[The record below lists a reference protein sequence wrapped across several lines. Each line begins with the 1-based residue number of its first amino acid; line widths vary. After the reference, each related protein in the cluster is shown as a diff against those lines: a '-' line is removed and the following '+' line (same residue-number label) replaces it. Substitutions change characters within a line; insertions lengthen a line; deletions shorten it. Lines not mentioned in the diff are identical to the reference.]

1 MSVNPAANITLDI
14 IQAAKSQPNEIAI
27 IYRDSKISYEKLD
40 SIVWQGANFLFE
52 QGIRSGDV
60 IAVYAYSDWYNLVLM
75 LSICRIGATMLSL
88 FPSSSELQIKEIMH
102 DAKVKFIV
110 GDQEIPYK
118 TNVSFIKFNDSMIQH
133 KAVNEKILDLIP
145 NAPWIIVSGS
155 GTTGKSKL
163 IPISHQAQRSRNQ
176 MSNEWL
182 GLKKNDVVASMS
194 HLSFHGPKNRLLET
208 LWSGGSYYLEIYKDK
223 DILHTCNQYLTVLH
237 ATVFHIQ
244 KLLELQEKQGTKPLS
259 IRALTVGG
267 SSVPFH
273 IRQKI
278 KQYLTNNLIVRYA
291 SNETGPI
298 ACVAQPEVFDEN
310 NLVGK
315 PLSNIQVKILQV
327 DNKNPTT
334 DGSGLIAIESPA
346 NFNGYLND
354 HSLNANLF
362 TQNGFILGDL
372 GKLDQNGNLY
382 HLGRFD
388 HMMIFNGMNIYPAE
402 IERFLLAHPMIDDAT
417 SFPIHHDIHQD
428 IPVAA
433 VCLKPD
439 SILEEKEI
447 LAYCKSGLGAH
458 APHRIFILN
467 ELTRNERGK
476 VVVEN
481 LLKQIKNKF
490 YE

>member
-1 MSVNPAANITLDI
+1 
-14 IQAAKSQPNEIAI
+14 
-27 IYRDSKISYEKLD
+27 
-40 SIVWQGANFLFE
+40 
-52 QGIRSGDV
+52 
-60 IAVYAYSDWYNLVLM
+60 
-75 LSICRIGATMLSL
+75 
-88 FPSSSELQIKEIMH
+88 
-102 DAKVKFIV
+102 
-110 GDQEIPYK
+110 
-118 TNVSFIKFNDSMIQH
+118 MIQ
-133 KAVNEKILDLIP
+133 
-145 NAPWIIVSGS
+145 
-155 GTTGKSKL
+155 
-163 IPISHQAQRSRNQ
+163 
-176 MSNEWL
+176 
-182 GLKKNDVVASMS
+182 
-194 HLSFHGPKNRLLET
+194 
-208 LWSGGSYYLEIYKDK
+208 
-223 DILHTCNQYLTVLH
+223 
-237 ATVFHIQ
+237 
-244 KLLELQEKQGTKPLS
+244 
-259 IRALTVGG
+259 
-267 SSVPFH
+267 
-273 IRQKI
+273 
-278 KQYLTNNLIVRYA
+278 
-291 SNETGPI
+291 
-298 ACVAQPEVFDEN
+298 
-310 NLVGK
+310 
-315 PLSNIQVKILQV
+315 KILQV

-334 DGSGLIAIESPA
+334 DGSGLIALESPA

-372 GKLDQNGNLY
+372 GKLEQNGNLY

-481 LLKQIKNKF
+481 LLKKIKNKF